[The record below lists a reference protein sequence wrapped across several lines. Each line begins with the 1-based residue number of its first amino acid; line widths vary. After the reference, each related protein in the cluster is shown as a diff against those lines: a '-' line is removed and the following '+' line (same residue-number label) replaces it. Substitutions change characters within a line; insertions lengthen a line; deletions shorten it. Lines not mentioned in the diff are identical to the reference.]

1 MNINPIQYVEQ
12 AMKRNPQ
19 LANNQIMQNT
29 MNMYKEGNVSGLQ
42 NLAENIC
49 KTKGIDMNNLIS
61 MFRK

>member
-19 LANNQIMQNT
+19 LANNQVMQNA

-42 NLAENIC
+42 SLAENIC

-61 MFRK
+61 MFRN

>member
-19 LANNQIMQNT
+19 LANNQVMQNA

>member
-1 MNINPIQYVEQ
+1 MNINPIQYVEK

-19 LANNQIMQNT
+19 LANNQVMQNA
-29 MNMYKEGNVSGLQ
+29 MNMYKEGNVSGLK